1 MQIALLLLVAL
12 LLANL
17 PFVVRP
23 TLFRAEAGVADFAVR
38 LLEWGLALI
47 LAGAAAWF
55 LETRSAPLHD
65 QRWQFYATVVC
76 MFIVFAFPGFVY
88 RYLWRKPGL

>member
-1 MQIALLLLVAL
+1 MQSALLLILAL

-23 TLFRAEAGVADFAVR
+23 TLFKAEAGVADFAVR
-38 LLEWGLALI
+38 MLEWGGALI
-47 LAGAAAWF
+47 LAGALAWF

-88 RYLWRKPGL
+88 RYFWRKPGL